1 MESDLYV
8 NLSRIE
14 SFGITFVEALAAGIP
29 IISFD
34 TKGANEIIINNY
46 NGFTVKEGEIEK
58 IGEKIQD
65 IYNKPE
71 LIEKLKVGINETAL
85 KYDLNLVTKKFLNI
99 YNLVNKSD

>member
-29 IISFD
+29 VISFD
-34 TKGANEIIINNY
+34 TKGVNEIIIDNH
-46 NGFTVKEGEIEK
+46 NGFIIKEIEIDK
-58 IGEKIQD
+58 IGEKIKET
-65 IYNKPE
+65 YSKPK

-85 KYDLNLVTKKFLNI
+85 KYDLNLVTMKFINA
-99 YNLVNKSD
+99 YNLVNKSN